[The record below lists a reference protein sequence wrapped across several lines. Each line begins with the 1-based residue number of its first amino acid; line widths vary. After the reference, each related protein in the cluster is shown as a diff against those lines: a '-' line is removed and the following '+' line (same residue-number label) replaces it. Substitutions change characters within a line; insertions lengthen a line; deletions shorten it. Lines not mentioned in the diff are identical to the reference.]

1 MRILLFHMWTNKWKK
16 SCEGGQAVQ
25 DCKGCPDSEPTD
37 SKFIINDVVWK
48 PSAMSFR
55 RLTKGGF
62 NVRLLLG
69 SEAETDVVGR
79 QQSILKPVIEICTDF
94 RNCYMHDSSVYDRSM
109 R

>member
-1 MRILLFHMWTNKWKK
+1 MTLYSAGLMSILHATT
-16 SCEGGQAVQ
+16 GIAAVL
-25 DCKGCPDSEPTD
+25 
-37 SKFIINDVVWK
+37 
-48 PSAMSFR
+48 AMSFR
-55 RLTKGGF
+55 RLTKAGF

-79 QQSILKPVIEICTDF
+79 QQSILEPVIEIYTDF

>member
-1 MRILLFHMWTNKWKK
+1 MQGFMGILHATT
-16 SCEGGQAVQ
+16 GIAAVL
-25 DCKGCPDSEPTD
+25 
-37 SKFIINDVVWK
+37 
-48 PSAMSFR
+48 AMSFR